1 VIVSISTLVK
11 ADTPLF
17 EVHGRTYSNVSVR
30 VPTRHLTIKKPHY
43 KTIKVQLLRSRCSSY
58 CSPYGNR
65 TRDSAVKGQRL
76 NPLPN
81 GPSYLVLQ
89 RYIFQSNLPNIFLKI
104 LWDPLPTLNLYFVLL
119 SVFFTFLNKP
129 GLTLVLT
136 NLTLPDSQ
144 VPDKTS
150 FIILSYLL
158 FIFELPIGLEPT
170 ALRP

>member
-1 VIVSISTLVK
+1 MSLGYKTGEHLLLIVVRTGFEPVIVSISTLVK

-43 KTIKVQLLRSRCSSY
+43 KTIKVQLLRSRCSFY

-81 GPSYLVLQ
+81 GPLTVGPAPHSELVL
-89 RYIFQSNLPNIFLKI
+89 R
-104 LWDPLPTLNLYFVLL
+104 
-119 SVFFTFLNKP
+119 
-129 GLTLVLT
+129 
-136 NLTLPDSQ
+136 
-144 VPDKTS
+144 S
-150 FIILSYLL
+150 FKR
-158 FIFELPIGLEPT
+158 FFELPIGLEPT
-170 ALRP
+170 SSG